1 MFAYL
6 GGSLPGTEMEKT
18 VKKIWQRVKVA
29 PPLELMTRLQIAII
43 D

>member
-6 GGSLPGTEMEKT
+6 GGNIPGSEMEKT
-18 VKKIWQRVKVA
+18 VKKFSKEYKSHRRVG
-29 PPLELMTRLQIAII
+29 EN